1 MTDRTN
7 WADWSS
13 NNTPRGLMLHHRARL
28 EVDELRMDRTR
39 AVVKVRGPAR
49 R

>member
-1 MTDRTN
+1 VTDRTN

-13 NNTPRGLMLHHRARL
+13 NNTSRGLMLHRARM